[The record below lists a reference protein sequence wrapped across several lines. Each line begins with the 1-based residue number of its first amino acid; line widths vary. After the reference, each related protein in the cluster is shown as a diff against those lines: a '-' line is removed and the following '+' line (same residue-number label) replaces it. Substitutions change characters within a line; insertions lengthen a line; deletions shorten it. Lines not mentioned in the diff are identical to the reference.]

1 MKWDQIANL
10 ITVNAQR
17 YVVQSFAKP
26 TSMGEAIAQAFID
39 NSKIELQ
46 SYATETT
53 ESKIHLSLYDSLAIT
68 L

>member
-1 MKWDQIANL
+1 M
-10 ITVNAQR
+10 
-17 YVVQSFAKP
+17 VQSFAKP